1 MQFALAL
8 RRRHATFIAM
18 KWLRSCLVASLG
30 LAPVAANACDTALVL
45 TIDVSN
51 SVDVAEYRL
60 QVDGLANALSDP
72 EIRDT
77 MVATGTTVAVV
88 QWSGEDKQVV
98 SIPWTEVRTALDV
111 VWLAEHARNLE
122 RAFVLSDTAPAEA
135 IYFSL
140 GLFDDVQHCNRR
152 VIDISGD
159 GTPNGG
165 SDVRQARNTA
175 ERAGVTINGIAI
187 ESMGLAITNFYRDSV
202 ITRDGFVMTARTH
215 REYPETL
222 RAKILR
228 EISRILG

>member
-1 MQFALAL
+1 ML
-8 RRRHATFIAM
+8 RRVTFPHMNIAGYT
-18 KWLRSCLVASLG
+18 LAAAVAFAP
-30 LAPVAANACDTALVL
+30 LAAKACDTALIL

-60 QVDGLANALSDP
+60 QVDGLADALQDP

-77 MVATGTTVAVV
+77 MVQTGTTVAVV
-88 QWSGEDKQVV
+88 QWSGADKQEI
-98 SIPWTEVRTALDV
+98 SIPWTEVKTVFDV
-111 VWLAEHARNLE
+111 ERLSQQARGLE

-140 GLFDDVQHCNRR
+140 QMFDDVPNCTRR

-159 GTPNGG
+159 GTPNAGT
-165 SDVRQARNTA
+165 DVRTARNAA

-187 ESMGLAITNFYRDSV
+187 ESLGVAITNFYQSSV
-202 ITRDGFVMTARTH
+202 ITRNGFVMTARTH
-215 REYPETL
+215 REYPATL

-228 EISRILG
+228 EISRIFG

>member
-1 MQFALAL
+1 MRL
-8 RRRHATFIAM
+8 RRLLFSTI
-18 KWLRSCLVASLG
+18 LT
-30 LAPVAANACDTALVL
+30 LAPITVWACETALVL

-60 QVDGLANALSDP
+60 QVDGLADALQDP
-72 EIRDT
+72 EIRDALVET
-77 MVATGTTVAVV
+77 STAIAVV
-88 QWSGEDKQVV
+88 QWSGADKQAV

-111 VWLAEHARNLE
+111 MRLSSEARALE

-140 GLFDDVQHCNRR
+140 DLLRSAPPCERQ

-165 SDVRQARNTA
+165 SDVRLARNAA

-202 ITRDGFVMTARTH
+202 ITRDGFVMTARQH

-228 EISRILG
+228 EISRVLG